1 MNRRVVVTGMGIITP
16 LSSDVDECWNKI
28 LDCESGI
35 HDIQL
40 FDTSDIKVTIGGDVH
55 DWKFGKTPAE
65 AKRIDRY
72 SQFALVAAADAMKS
86 SGWKLN
92 DQGQVAFDDPA
103 EAARFGVVLGS
114 GIGGMTTIYDQ
125 MSRLILKGPAR
136 VSPFTIPKLML
147 NAGGGNLAIEY
158 GLRGPNYSVATAC
171 ASAANA
177 IGNSIYL
184 IRDNVCDQLI
194 TGGSE
199 AAMTRMALAAFANMR
214 ALSTRNEDPQHA
226 SCPFDTKRDGFVFS
240 EGAGIVVVEEL
251 ESAKAR
257 GANIFAEIAGFGTS
271 CDAGHITSPD
281 EEGRGA
287 ALAMQSAI
295 RDAGISPEQID
306 YINAH
311 GTSTP
316 LGDIAETRAIKTVL
330 GDAANSVS
338 ISSTKSQLGHSLGAT
353 GGIELILCIKAIQDG
368 IVPPTANLTD
378 PDPECDLDFTPLK
391 PKKRDITY
399 AMSNSF
405 GFGGHNASVIVKKFA
420 E

>member
-1 MNRRVVVTGMGIITP
+1 MKRRVVVTGAGIITP

-28 LDCESGI
+28 LQCESGI

-40 FDTSDIKVTIGGDVH
+40 FDTSDIKVKIGGDVY
-55 DWKFGKTPAE
+55 DWEFGETPAA
-65 AKRIDRY
+65 AKRVDRY
-72 SQFALVAAADAMKS
+72 SQFAIVAAADAMKD

-92 DQGQVAFDDPA
+92 DDGRVAFDNPSVSS
-103 EAARFGVVLGS
+103 RFGVVLGS

-125 MSRLILKGPAR
+125 MSRLIAKGPSR
-136 VSPFTIPKLML
+136 VSPMTIPKLML
-147 NAGGGNLAIEY
+147 NAGGGLLAINY
-158 GLRGPNYSVATAC
+158 GLHGPNYSVATAC

-214 ALSTRNEDPQHA
+214 ALSKNEDPETA
-226 SCPFDTKRDGFVFS
+226 SCPFDSKRDGFVFS

-251 ESAKAR
+251 EAARAR
-257 GANIFAEIAGFGTS
+257 GANILGEIAGFGTS

-281 EEGRGA
+281 EEGKGA
-287 ALAMQSAI
+287 ARAMQAALD
-295 RDAGISPEQID
+295 DAEINADQID

-316 LGDIAETRAIKTVL
+316 LGDKAETQAIKKVF
-330 GDAANSVS
+330 GESAKSVA

-353 GGIELILCIKAIQDG
+353 GGIEMILCCKAIQDG
-368 IVPPTANLTD
+368 IIPPTANLTD
-378 PDPECDLDFTPLK
+378 PDPECDLDYTPLK
-391 PKKRDITY
+391 PKERDITY

-405 GFGGHNASVIVKKFA
+405 GFGGHNASVIMKKFVD
-420 E
+420 

>member
-1 MNRRVVVTGMGIITP
+1 MKRRVVVTGAGIITP
-16 LSSDVDECWNKI
+16 ISCDIDECWKQI
-28 LDCESGI
+28 LECKSGI

-40 FDTSDIKVTIGGDVH
+40 FDTSDIKVKIGGDVY
-55 DWKFGKTPAE
+55 DWQYGETTAE
-65 AKRIDRY
+65 ARRIDRY
-72 SQFALVAAADAMKS
+72 SQFAMVAAGDAMNA
-86 SGWKLN
+86 SGWKL
-92 DQGQVAFDDPA
+92 DEERRVVFDSPA
-103 EAARFGVVLGS
+103 DSSRFGVVLGS

-125 MSRLILKGPAR
+125 MSRLIAKGPGK
-136 VSPFTIPKLML
+136 VSPLTIPKLML
-147 NAGGGNLAIEY
+147 NAGGGLLAIQH

-177 IGNSIYL
+177 IGNSMYL
-184 IRDNVCDQLI
+184 IRDKVCDQLI

-214 ALSTRNEDPQHA
+214 ALSRNDNPETA
-226 SCPFDTKRDGFVFS
+226 SCPFDSKRDGFVFS

-251 ESAKAR
+251 ETARAR
-257 GANIFAEIAGFGTS
+257 GANILGEIAGFGTS

-287 ALAMQSAI
+287 AQAMQAALN
-295 RDAGISPEQID
+295 DAGLNPGEID

-316 LGDIAETRAIKTVL
+316 LGDKAETRAIKQVFGESAKT
-330 GDAANSVS
+330 VS
-338 ISSTKSQLGHSLGAT
+338 ISSTKSQLGHSLGAS
-353 GGIELILCIKAIQDG
+353 GGTELIICLKALQDG

-378 PDPECDLDFTPLK
+378 PDPDCDLDYTPLK
-391 PKKRDITY
+391 PKEKDLTY

-405 GFGGHNASVIVKKFA
+405 GFGGHNASVIVKKFTD
-420 E
+420 

>member
-1 MNRRVVVTGMGIITP
+1 MGIITP
-16 LSSDVDECWNKI
+16 LSCDVDECWNRVLKC
-28 LDCESGI
+28 DSGI

-40 FDTSDIKVTIGGDVH
+40 FDTSDIKVTIGGDVY
-55 DWKFGKTPAE
+55 DWKFGETPAE
-65 AKRIDRY
+65 AKRVDRY
-72 SQFALVAAADAMKS
+72 SQFALVAAADAMKAA
-86 SGWKLN
+86 GWKL
-92 DQGQVAFDDPA
+92 DDAGRVAFSSPSQSA
-103 EAARFGVVLGS
+103 KFGVVLGS

-125 MSRLILKGPAR
+125 MSRLILKGPGR
-136 VSPFTIPKLML
+136 VSPLTIPKLML

-214 ALSTRNEDPQHA
+214 ALSTRNESPESA
-226 SCPFDTKRDGFVFS
+226 SCPFDSKRDGFVFS

-251 ESAKAR
+251 ESARAR
-257 GANIFAEIAGFGTS
+257 GANILAEVAGFGTS

-281 EEGRGA
+281 EEGKGASQAMQA
-287 ALAMQSAI
+287 ALD
-295 RDAGISPEQID
+295 DAEITADQVD

-316 LGDIAETRAIKTVL
+316 LGDVAETRAIKNVF
-330 GDAANSVS
+330 GKSAKSVS

-353 GGIELILCIKAIQDG
+353 GGIEMILCVKAIREG
-368 IVPPTANLTD
+368 VVPPTANLTD
-378 PDPECDLDFTPLK
+378 PDPECDLDYTALE
-391 PKKRDITY
+391 PKERDITY

-405 GFGGHNASVIVKKFA
+405 GFGGHNASVIMKKFI